1 MQRAIS
7 PHQPTLR
14 HLLATESLAEAQIL
28 YGDQFLDRPT
38 RLVSSQMESTP
49 APGALIVLVR
59 ETLDKSTVHAPK
71 GLSGIILI
79 AQPEPGPVA
88 TAGVTRGEPA
98 AKELVVSGEQ
108 APRVVVTKS
117 ADPVVSELLKQCKE
131 AEIPLILLPAF
142 DTAQAMDDIRIAFLK
157 ETRTAC
163 SRIQSVL
170 LSVVLDDGLEG
181 LVEQLHEWLER
192 PVVVESADFE
202 LLAQRQMGSTPTR
215 LQKRLSDE
223 SIETLKRLRNSSNDD
238 DTIYDSFLYPIR
250 QGRRLSLPI
259 VHNGDTIAGYIS
271 VTLRPTDSEDLVS
284 LYLQPAA
291 LAAIV
296 DFRQRL
302 KGDFGHTAM
311 QKTILR
317 DLMSGRSISTSD
329 QERLERHFGFDLCDG
344 FFVFAVQLINEQG
357 VVMSVSNWPLEPFV
371 GTDIEGTQV
380 YVVPVREDQE
390 KQKTWQ
396 EEAVRL
402 AEPLKE
408 LYKDARLQLGAG
420 RKVETLMELSETY
433 REARQALII
442 GSMIYSNKEFTL
454 GYGELGVKR
463 LLYLVYDHPELER
476 FYKEILE
483 PLEAYDE
490 EWETELVDTLKVYL
504 EHGANLNSAARAL
517 FIHRHTL
524 RYRLE
529 QIAEELKVDIDSQEI
544 LLNMQIAF
552 QIRELYG
559 LG

>member
-1 MQRAIS
+1 MERAIS

-14 HLLATESLAEAQIL
+14 HLLATESLAEAQVL
-28 YGDQFLDRPT
+28 FGEQFLDRPT

-49 APGALIVLVR
+49 APGALIVLIKDN
-59 ETLDKSTVHAPK
+59 LDKSTVHAPK

-79 AQPEPGPVA
+79 SQPQPGPVA
-88 TAGVTRGEPA
+88 TAGVTGGVSA
-98 AKELVVSGEQ
+98 ANELVISPGT

-117 ADPVVSELLKQCKE
+117 ADPVVSELLKQCKQ
-131 AEIPLILLPAF
+131 AEIPLVILPAF
-142 DTAQAMDDIRIAFLK
+142 DSAQAMDDIRIAFLK
-157 ETRTAC
+157 ETRTAGA
-163 SRIQSVL
+163 RIQSVL
-170 LSVVLDDGLEG
+170 LSIVLDDGLEG
-181 LVEQLHEWLER
+181 LVEQLHEWLDR
-192 PVVVESADFE
+192 PVVIESADFE
-202 LLAQRQMGSTPTR
+202 VLAQRQMSGTPGR
-215 LQKRLSDE
+215 LQKRLADDA
-223 SIETLKRLRNSSNDD
+223 IETLKRLRNSSNHDE
-238 DTIYDSFLYPIR
+238 TVYDSFLYPIR
-250 QGRRLSLPI
+250 QGRRFSLPI
-259 VHNGDTIAGYIS
+259 VHAGDTIAGYIS
-271 VTLRPTDSEDLVS
+271 VTLRPTDSEDVVN

-317 DLMSGRSISTSD
+317 DLMSGRSISTTD

-344 FFVFAVQLINEQG
+344 FFVFAVQLINEDG
-357 VVMSVSNWPLEPFV
+357 GVMSVSNWPLEPFV
-371 GTDIEGTQV
+371 GTDLEGTQV
-380 YVVPVREDQE
+380 YVVPVREDQDP
-390 KQKTWQ
+390 QKTWQ
-396 EEAVRL
+396 EESERL
-402 AEPLKE
+402 AEPIKE
-408 LYKDARLQLGAG
+408 LYKDARIQLGAG

-442 GSMIYSNKEFTL
+442 GSMINANREFTL
-454 GYGELGVKR
+454 GYGDLGVKR
-463 LLYLVYDHPELER
+463 LLYLIYDHPELER

-544 LLNMQIAF
+544 LMNMRIAF

>member
-1 MQRAIS
+1 MERAIS

-14 HLLATESLAEAQIL
+14 HLLATESLAEAQVIF
-28 YGDQFLDRPT
+28 GEQFLDHPT

-59 ETLDKSTVHAPK
+59 DTLDKSTIHAPK

-79 AQPEPGPVA
+79 SQPEPSPVA
-88 TAGVTRGEPA
+88 TAGVTHGAPV
-98 AKELVVSGEQ
+98 AKELAVSAGQ

-117 ADPVVSELLKQCKE
+117 ADPVVTALLKQCKE
-131 AEIPLILLPAF
+131 AEIPLVLLPAF

-181 LVEQLHEWLER
+181 LVEQLHEWLDR
-192 PVVVESADFE
+192 PVVVESADYE

-215 LQKRLSDE
+215 LQKRLTDE
-223 SIETLKRLRNSSNDD
+223 AMETLKRLRNSSNDD
-238 DTIYDSFLYPIR
+238 DTRYDSFLYPIR

-311 QKTILR
+311 HKTLLR
-317 DLMSGRSISTSD
+317 DLMSGRSISTAD

-344 FFVFAVQLINEQG
+344 FFVLAVQLLNEEG
-357 VVMSVSNWPLEPFV
+357 MVMSVSNWPLEPFV

-380 YVVPVREDQE
+380 YVVPVREDQ
-390 KQKTWQ
+390 QKTWQ
-396 EEAVRL
+396 EESTRL
-402 AEPLKE
+402 VESIKE
-408 LYKDARLQLGAG
+408 LYKDGRLQLGAG
-420 RKVETLMELSETY
+420 RKVETLMELAETY
-433 REARQALII
+433 REARQALIV
-442 GSMIYSNKEFTL
+442 GSMIYANREFKL
-454 GYGELGVKR
+454 GYAELGVKR

-483 PLEAYDE
+483 PLETYDE
-490 EWETELVDTLKVYL
+490 EWETELVATLKVYL

-529 QIAEELKVDIDSQEI
+529 QIADLLKVDIDSQES

-552 QIRELYG
+552 QIRDLYG

>member
-1 MQRAIS
+1 MERAIS

-28 YGDQFLDRPT
+28 FGEQFLDRPT

-59 ETLDKSTVHAPK
+59 DAIEKSTIHAPK

-79 AQPEPGPVA
+79 AQPEPSPVA
-88 TAGVTRGEPA
+88 TAGVARGSPG
-98 AKELVVSGEQ
+98 AKELAVSAGQ

-117 ADPVVSELLKQCKE
+117 ADPVVTELLKQCKE
-131 AEIPLILLPAF
+131 AEIPLVLLPAF

-181 LVEQLHEWLER
+181 LVEQLHEWLDR

-202 LLAQRQMGSTPTR
+202 LLAQRQMGGTPGR
-215 LQKRLSDE
+215 LQKRLTDE
-223 SIETLKRLRNSSNDD
+223 AIETLKRLRNSSNDD

-259 VHNGDTIAGYIS
+259 VHAGDTIAGYIS

-311 QKTILR
+311 QKTLLR
-317 DLMSGRSISTSD
+317 DLMSGRSISTAD

-344 FFVFAVQLINEQG
+344 FFVLAVQLLNEEG
-357 VVMSVSNWPLEPFV
+357 VVMSVSNWPSEPFV

-380 YVVPVREDQE
+380 YVVPVREDQ
-390 KQKTWQ
+390 QKTWQ
-396 EEAVRL
+396 EESARL
-402 AEPLKE
+402 TEPIME

-442 GSMIYSNKEFTL
+442 GSMIYANKEFTL
-454 GYGELGVKR
+454 GYGGLGVKR

-552 QIRELYG
+552 QIRDLYG